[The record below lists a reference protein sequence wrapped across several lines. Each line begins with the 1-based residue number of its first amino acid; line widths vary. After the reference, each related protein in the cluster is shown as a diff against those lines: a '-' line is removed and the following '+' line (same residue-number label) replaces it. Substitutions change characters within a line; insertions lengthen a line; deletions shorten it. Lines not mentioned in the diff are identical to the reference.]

1 MYQRIVFY
9 DYLPRIF
16 GSRFSKYF
24 PPYNGYNPGIEV
36 STRNEFQTA
45 AFRFGHGQIRDWFP
59 FFDEDGSYPAD
70 KVEGIWLPEGA
81 FRPTILA
88 QQGIDR
94 MIRGMVA
101 TPIKTSQNLASSVT
115 EQWIGTTDLGAIDV
129 NRGRDHGIPGYT
141 KLRRLCKLSPIET
154 WDQVEKMTGSRVM
167 RQRLQK
173 VYEHI

>member
-1 MYQRIVFY
+1 
-9 DYLPRIF
+9 
-16 GSRFSKYF
+16 
-24 PPYNGYNPGIEV
+24 
-36 STRNEFQTA
+36 
-45 AFRFGHGQIRDWFP
+45 
-59 FFDEDGSYPAD
+59 
-70 KVEGIWLPEGA
+70 
-81 FRPTILA
+81 
-88 QQGIDR
+88 

-173 VYEHI
+173 VYEHIGKL